1 MHLFTRFSRFMSFLA
16 GHPLMFGSAVGLVIL
31 WAASGPFFH
40 YSNTWQLA
48 INTSTTVVTFLM
60 VFLIQHN
67 QNRDSAAIQ
76 VKLNEIIRVMEG
88 AENKLL
94 NAEDKTIEE
103 LEELKKTYVEAAMKA
118 QEDVQE
124 THAQQREARS
134 AID

>member
-1 MHLFTRFSRFMSFLA
+1 MSFLA